1 MVIEYPAQTDPH
13 ERIQQLIQE
22 YREDPGSS
30 IILRELGRTY
40 REISQLDTAQFYL
53 EQALAVN
60 RQDWEALAILGSIH
74 ADKED
79 YETALSYYSRAF
91 ELGEVLELLSLVGE
105 ALYLLGR
112 YEEAE
117 SHLRVTIGLEGSH
130 KLGFS
135 HFLLGKVLCA
145 LNHFEEAFE
154 EFKVAEQF
162 KKTDEG
168 AEWLKFAK
176 MRMHDT

>member
-1 MVIEYPAQTDPH
+1 MIIMLSRFSSLLDEIFNKLYLKTLTWCQAIICFHRQKVEIGRDELVIEYPAQTDPH

-79 YETALSYYSRAF
+79 YETALLDRGWY
-91 ELGEVLELLSLVGE
+91 
-105 ALYLLGR
+105 
-112 YEEAE
+112 
-117 SHLRVTIGLEGSH
+117 
-130 KLGFS
+130 
-135 HFLLGKVLCA
+135 
-145 LNHFEEAFE
+145 
-154 EFKVAEQF
+154 
-162 KKTDEG
+162 
-168 AEWLKFAK
+168 
-176 MRMHDT
+176 